1 MLITIYHNEFHKE
14 LEIKEDDSMGY
25 LLEKFLQC
33 CNLLIYNIEYCI
45 VTLNKNKEYEIQQKN
60 ENNEENHQT
69 CSFILGSNE
78 LPFSLTIQSTISMM
92 KAFSIER
99 FELIDRKRDE
109 HGNVIKN
116 NVYLD
121 EYQKWYQ
128 ERESTNYIEYMNNQP
143 QYVENNRNQ
152 FINVFQEFNQ
162 QLHDQLHNQTH
173 NQVSNLNSDNLQTE
187 VGTTGTSFLENN
199 QENSMQGP
207 MFLFQNIMN
216 NYNQNNTNSNEEFS
230 DDDEFEDNEDENNQ
244 DINIIEDIEALDNN
258 NVVGNNNT
266 SNANNINNTT
276 ENDEIENEDD
286 DHRNLNNHSE
296 VSSTLPQNN
305 RNPYQTFIQNLN
317 SNPSYQE
324 FSNQL
329 LQNLSQ
335 SNFQDLYNQTNQQQ
349 IPNVHFYMPT
359 VLGSHTLPNPNIN
372 IQESSSNLYNENPEE
387 ELENNNESSSTLSN
401 NNENIDNNENIENNH
416 NNIVNNNTFIDQNQ
430 AIRNNENLNQS
441 NNLNFQQFNQQVIEQ
456 FTNELRNNIMTSFSN
471 SNNEPLVQYID
482 IINHLD
488 IPVYMQEQNL
498 ENVIVAL
505 TDQEFQNLEKKIYKE
520 KYTEKYT
527 ENKQEN
533 KQEICTSVMKEKIN
547 NEDKNMNESTNN
559 TCFICLDNFQEKD
572 EIIILSCK
580 HNFHYICIENWLK
593 NHSNK
598 CPTCREVVA
607 NGEPKNL

>member
-45 VTLNKNKEYEIQQKN
+45 VTLNKKKEHEIQQKN
-60 ENNEENHQT
+60 ETDEENHQT
-69 CSFILGSNE
+69 CLCSFILGSNE
-78 LPFSLTIQSTISMM
+78 LPFSLTVQSTMDMI

-99 FELIDRKRDE
+99 FELIDRKRDV

-116 NVYLD
+116 NTYLD

-128 ERESTNYIEYMNNQP
+128 ERESTNYIEYMNNQS

-152 FINVFQEFNQ
+152 FINIFQEFNQ
-162 QLHDQLHNQTH
+162 QLQDQLRNQTQ
-173 NQVSNLNSDNLQTE
+173 NQVPNSNLGNLQAE
-187 VGTTGTSFLENN
+187 VGASGTSFLEND
-199 QENSMQGP
+199 QENGMQGP

-216 NYNQNNTNSNEEFS
+216 NYNQNNGVSNEEFS
-230 DDDEFEDNEDENNQ
+230 DNDEDENNQ
-244 DINIIEDIEALDNN
+244 DENNQDENNQDIDIIEDNEALEDNN
-258 NVVGNNNT
+258 TVRNNN
-266 SNANNINNTT
+266 NDENNDTT
-276 ENDEIENEDD
+276 ENNEIENED

-296 VSSTLPQNN
+296 ESSSLPQNN
-305 RNPYQTFIQNLN
+305 RNPYQTFLQNLN
-317 SNPSYQE
+317 NNPSYQD

-335 SNFQDLYNQTNQQQ
+335 SNFQDLYNQSNQQHM
-349 IPNVHFYMPT
+349 PHVHFYMPT
-359 VLGSHTLPNPNIN
+359 VLGSQTLPNPNVN
-372 IQESSSNLYNENPEE
+372 IQTSSSNLYSENQEEDE
-387 ELENNNESSSTLSN
+387 ELENNNETGSTLSN
-401 NNENIDNNENIENNH
+401 NNEHIDNNENNIIGDNSENNH
-416 NNIVNNNTFIDQNQ
+416 NNIINNNTFIDQNQ
-430 AIRNNENLNQS
+430 NIRNNENLNQN
-441 NNLNFQQFNQQVIEQ
+441 NNLNFQQFNQQVMEQ

-488 IPVYMQEQNL
+488 MPVNIQEQNL

-505 TDQEFQNLEKKIYKE
+505 TEQEFQKLEKKI
-520 KYTEKYT
+520 YTEKYT
-527 ENKQEN
+527 ENKQEICN
-533 KQEICTSVMKEKIN
+533 SEIKEKIN
-547 NEDKNMNESTNN
+547 DEYETMNN
-559 TCFICLDNFQEKD
+559 TCFICLDNFQEND
-572 EIIILSCK
+572 EIIILNCK
-580 HNFHYICIENWLK
+580 HNFHYTCIENWLK

-607 NGEPKNL
+607 DGEPKNL